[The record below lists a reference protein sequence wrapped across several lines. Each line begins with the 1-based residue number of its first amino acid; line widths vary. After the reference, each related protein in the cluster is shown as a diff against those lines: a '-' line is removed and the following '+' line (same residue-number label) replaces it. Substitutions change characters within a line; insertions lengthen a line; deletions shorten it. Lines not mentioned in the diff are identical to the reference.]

1 MGVYQ
6 KMSDFLSIG
15 IPAYNEEESIA
26 RMLESVFS
34 STLWKETPAGM
45 KEVIVCCN
53 GCTDSTEA
61 IVKRIMREHEEG
73 AVKLLLTA
81 KGKPKAWKE
90 ILKRSDKRA
99 NVIYFADADVIL
111 HRGALERLS
120 TAFRRERFD
129 IVAARPRPVN
139 SRGRTP
145 AKLVA
150 KYHGRFFRKDL
161 WKAGVSGGL
170 YGISRKFAESVNM
183 PDNIIAD
190 DAFLQLSAKKVQYV
204 SDAKVFFFQPRNL
217 HGVVQQK
224 VRWIAG
230 RKQLEE
236 LGLVPPPSMV
246 QKSLLQRLPSL
257 KKFTTAEKIGGAISY
272 AMRGAAIIPAKR
284 MLKSGNPSGWNKV
297 HSTKHPKRTRT
308 LRRK

>member
-1 MGVYQ
+1 
-6 KMSDFLSIG
+6 MSDFLSIG
-15 IPAYNEEESIA
+15 VPAYNEEESIA

-34 STLWKETPAGM
+34 STLWKQTPAGVR
-45 KEVIVCCN
+45 EVIVCCN

-61 IVKRIMREHEEG
+61 IVKRIMREHKEGG

-90 ILKRSDKRA
+90 ILRRSDKRA
-99 NVIYFADADVIL
+99 DVLYFADADVIL
-111 HRGALERLS
+111 HRNALERLRA
-120 TAFRRERFD
+120 AFRQERFD
-129 IVAARPRPVN
+129 IVAARPRPIN
-139 SRGRTP
+139 SGGKTPTKLIGAYQDRFYGRNSWT
-145 AKLVA
+145 
-150 KYHGRFFRKDL
+150 
-161 WKAGVSGGL
+161 AGVSGAL

-183 PDNIIAD
+183 PDNIISD
-190 DAFLQLSAKKVQYV
+190 DAFLQLSAKKVCYV
-204 SDAKVFFFQPRNL
+204 PDAKVFFFQPRNL

-236 LGLVPPPSMV
+236 LGLMPPKSMR
-246 QKSLLQRLPSL
+246 QKSLLERLPSI
-257 KKFTTAEKIGGAISY
+257 KKFTAREKIGGAISY
-272 AMRGAAIIPAKR
+272 AMRAAAIIPAKR

-297 HSTKHPKRTRT
+297 PSTKHPKRTRA